1 LVEGSVK
8 VSDKH
13 HHELQLKPGEHAT
26 VRKGNALKSTQ
37 VEEASAYRSWADGQF
52 YFDDTELVE
61 IMREL
66 GRWYNVDIL
75 FTNRDIMDDRLHFQA
90 ERNGSLA
97 DALELLNSM
106 QKVKAR
112 IENGQVIVGL

>member
-1 LVEGSVK
+1 MKITRDSGQPTTINTTIQQGGA
-8 VSDKH
+8 
-13 HHELQLKPGEHAT
+13 LQSA
-26 VRKGNALKSTQ
+26 Q
-37 VEEASAYRSWADGQF
+37 VEEASAYRSWADGLF

-106 QKVKAR
+106 QKVNAR